1 MTLYQHRFLG
11 HTAAGELTMY
21 SWWANS
27 TRSLVDAQAAAVAWN
42 ATLWDGA
49 TAGNGYS
56 DHTTADVGMD
66 QVTTV
71 TVNAATGLQSA
82 RLDTAQSNVGAGGAT
97 SMPADVALVVSLRTP
112 LANRSGRG
120 RFYLP
125 PFDTASLTSIGGVAA
140 DVITDLGASLNAAWG
155 TYNTATDEP
164 VVYSRTL
171 RTFTAVTSFDIGDL
185 FDTQRRRENKTVESR
200 TSTAM
205 PG

>member
-11 HTAAGELTMY
+11 HTAAGELFMY

-27 TRSLVDAQAAAVAWN
+27 TRNLADAQAAAVAWN
-42 ATLWDGA
+42 ITLWDGA
-49 TAGNGYS
+49 TAGNGLS
-56 DHTTADVGMD
+56 DHTTADVGID
-66 QVTTV
+66 QITTV

-82 RLDTAQSNVGAGGAT
+82 RVDTASAIVGVGGAT
-97 SMPADVALVVSLRTP
+97 ALPADVALVVSLRTP

-125 PFDTASLTSIGGVAA
+125 QLDTAALTSIGGVLA

-171 RTFTAVTSFDIGDL
+171 RTFTACTSFDIGNL

-200 TSTAM
+200 TSTTM